1 MVGLT
6 RTAPTVSDVRFEVL
20 PPGLT
25 ARAALALLLAPFT
38 MIVATDFEGVAQLV
52 QVLLRCSNVPLVQE
66 SGEVWIP
73 QGCSYT
79 WVGRV
84 QLLIE

>member
-1 MVGLT
+1 MV
-6 RTAPTVSDVRFEVL
+6 
-20 PPGLT
+20 
-25 ARAALALLLAPFT
+25 
-38 MIVATDFEGVAQLV
+38 VATDFEGVAQLV
-52 QVLLRCSNVPLVQE
+52 QVLLRCSDVPLVQE
-66 SGEVWIP
+66 SGEVWIL